1 MENALIETIHLDNT
15 QKFRA
20 LTYGQ
25 PGDIKVNNQY
35 LTQICALSD
44 SPGCMALAIALGAP
58 VNIDGDEL
66 APLNCSS
73 ISGSMETAAL
83 LIEAGAYLNHTY
95 HGETPLML
103 AVRYSNNDHVHILLD
118 AGADP
123 CDIEYAAQ
131 FASTSDMLVPFLDI
145 GDKNVALEAA
155 VAAGKADNVKFLL
168 DHGAKPVMMS
178 LLTACSYNF
187 ASIVQMLLDA
197 GIKADDVAMQTCIY
211 WNSIASMEILI
222 NWGLKVIPFDLHYA
236 ILHNKP
242 LALKRLLKENVDI
255 QAEIAGTFPIHTA
268 VRHGRVDCLKILLEH
283 GANVNS
289 ADSLGCTPLHW
300 AALRRK
306 PLLMSILLEHGA
318 IVNLDD
324 PAAFQPQ
331 LLAPDP
337 GWSPIHVSVE
347 GYGYETVQ
355 ILLQQG
361 AKQIRKWDSRT
372 PLHTAI
378 RLQRDDL
385 VPLLVENGA
394 DLNAA
399 DASSQTPIEFALSS
413 GREDVA
419 NLIREIAQHDAAC
432 AMEARRIFDAKSALE
447 SGQQIPTGNFAT
459 EKKSVP
465 LHVNVQGEE
474 EEIHEQAQKVRHLEG
489 EVAVGVESNELLE
502 KLQQM
507 QTAQNEQGT
516 SVPASAQQPEKKKE
530 EEVDEENLDDMLN
543 QMAADAGSDDEEN
556 LDDMLNQMAADAGSD
571 DEANLMKEL
580 EAEVGDDADTDLD
593 ALAAALGGDDDDG
606 DDVDLDAL
614 ANS

>member
-25 PGDIKVNNQY
+25 SGDIKVNNQY

-58 VNIDGDEL
+58 VNIDGDEM

-103 AVRYSNNDHVHILLD
+103 AVRHSTNDHVHILLD
-118 AGADP
+118 AGAEP

-131 FASTSDMLVPFLDI
+131 FASSSDMLVPFLEI
-145 GDKNVALEAA
+145 GDKNRALEAA
-155 VAAGKADNVKFLL
+155 VAFGKADNVKFLL
-168 DHGAKPVMMS
+168 EHGAQPVMMS

-242 LALKRLLKENVDI
+242 QALRRLLKENVDV

-318 IVNLDD
+318 IVNLDESE
-324 PAAFQPQ
+324 AFQPQ

-355 ILLQQG
+355 ILLQRG

-378 RLQRDDL
+378 KLQRDDL

-394 DLNAA
+394 DLNAI
-399 DASSQTPIEFALSS
+399 DSTSQTPIEYALSS
-413 GREDVA
+413 GREDIA
-419 NLIREIAQHDAAC
+419 NLIREISNHDAAS
-432 AMEARRIFDAKSALE
+432 AMQARRIFEAKSALE
-447 SGQQIPTGNFAT
+447 VSQQIPTGNFSA
-459 EKKSVP
+459 EKKTVP
-465 LHVNVQGEE
+465 LNIEVHGEE
-474 EEIHEQAQKVRHLEG
+474 EELNDQIQEVRHLEG
-489 EVAVGVESNELLE
+489 DIVISGESSELMQ

-507 QTAQNEQGT
+507 QIAQNEQGT
-516 SVPASAQQPEKKKE
+516 ATPQQEPKEKKK

-571 DEANLMKEL
+571 DEKDLMKQL
-580 EAEVGDDADTDLD
+580 EDEVGDDGDDNLDD
-593 ALAAALGGDDDDG
+593 ALAALAGDDDG
-606 DDVDLDAL
+606 DDVDLDEL
-614 ANS
+614 TK